1 MWTIYGTISWTINQ
15 NSSQI
20 LEFVIEEKVD
30 FSEGP
35 IKNHEEKEKQRR
47 ERKEGEQRERER
59 KEGEERTLLDTKDR
73 SVIYPQ
79 STAHSLH
86 PT

>member
-1 MWTIYGTISWTINQ
+1 MDNKSEQFPNIR
-15 NSSQI
+15 I
-20 LEFVIEEKVD
+20 LEFVIEEKVN

-47 ERKEGEQRERER
+47 ERKEGEQRER
-59 KEGEERTLLDTKDR
+59 KEGEERTLLDAKDR
-73 SVIYPQ
+73 SVKYPQ